1 MVEKDPSGNITSYE
15 ITEEVSLSEGHT
27 TEYVPFR
34 GTDWI
39 LHIKC
44 RIASSNVR
52 YATILHALDVVQGTT
67 SDYEGFIVRFE
78 GASSVTMF
86 PRLVIGTKKYL
97 LQDVDSI
104 LDMTF
109 TYSGKVITAVN
120 NGRQIYQGG
129 MNISR
134 KDIQVWIGSDSGGG
148 NKCVVD
154 ILEFSVKD
162 V

>member
-1 MVEKDPSGNITSYE
+1 M
-15 ITEEVSLSEGHT
+15 
-27 TEYVPFR
+27 
-34 GTDWI
+34 
-39 LHIKC
+39 HIKC
-44 RIASSNVR
+44 RIADSNAR

-67 SDYEGFIVRFE
+67 TEYEGFIVRFE
-78 GASSVTMF
+78 GASSLTMF

-97 LQDVDSI
+97 LQDNNYI

-109 TYSGKVITAVN
+109 VYSGKVLTVNN
-120 NGRQIYQGG
+120 NGRQIYQGD

-134 KDIQVWIGSDSGGG
+134 NDIQVWIGSDSGGG
-148 NKCVVD
+148 NKCAVD